1 MDKKLLELEIDN
13 ACLKAENEALR
24 RVIERLKARLYDV
37 EHEDVEL
44 EVKQAMYDAL
54 FDTAVLFGQ
63 GARV

>member
-24 RVIERLKARLYDV
+24 RVVERLKARLYDA

-54 FDTAVLFGQ
+54 FDNAVLFGQ